1 MKDLAQERCLPIV
14 GIQRVH
20 DSFRG
25 ASGVQRGELRTR
37 WWGWSWASCVGEGPG
52 QLTGQEWMQ
61 PCRDKWN
68 LGQDLVPRAASPPSY
83 ELEAKGCDSSGGRG
97 HGWLGTWTLPI
108 CLLPEDQ
115 GSKSPAA
122 LEAWSLNHWTTRA
135 IPSTLF
141 TSTHS
146 V

>member
-52 QLTGQEWMQ
+52 QLTDGFPVYQTGMIS
-61 PCRDKWN
+61 
-68 LGQDLVPRAASPPSY
+68 LTPRVLLRLKCNNRTASS
-83 ELEAKGCDSSGGRG
+83 
-97 HGWLGTWTLPI
+97 
-108 CLLPEDQ
+108 
-115 GSKSPAA
+115 
-122 LEAWSLNHWTTRA
+122 
-135 IPSTLF
+135 
-141 TSTHS
+141 
-146 V
+146 